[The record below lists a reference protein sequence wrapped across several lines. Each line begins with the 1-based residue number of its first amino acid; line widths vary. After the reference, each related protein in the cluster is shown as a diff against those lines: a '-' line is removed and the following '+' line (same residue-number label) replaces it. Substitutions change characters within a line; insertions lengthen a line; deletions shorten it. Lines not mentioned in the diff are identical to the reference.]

1 MKPLQPSTLEAMGRA
16 EALLSMSDL
25 VECWPNPSLDFPFDT
40 LGPAER
46 LVALGAFR
54 QECTRLTK
62 RIDGLTSNM
71 AESYLMCLRDEW
83 LKPTMLSQWVG
94 ANLLTSM
101 LGAFDGVPGQG
112 EATRRAWAKAV
123 DSNNR
128 QRESLAA
135 LRMVALLPEGEAEA
149 LLRKFWFDQDL
160 GVAHVLSQATRMG
173 ADTDPRAVAGIMMD
187 NPNTQKD
194 LCTVWAR
201 VAREEACF
209 RQKDGRATSIRLDL
223 LQSAGRLLHFCH
235 EPMEQA
241 MSESGI
247 PLDWLG
253 DMPSDGDDMFIDSA
267 LNKIKSI
274 KLLGVSGR
282 KSQEARLARKI

>member
-1 MKPLQPSTLEAMGRA
+1 M
-16 EALLSMSDL
+16 
-25 VECWPNPSLDFPFDT
+25 
-40 LGPAER
+40 
-46 LVALGAFR
+46 
-54 QECTRLTK
+54 
-62 RIDGLTSNM
+62 
-71 AESYLMCLRDEW
+71 
-83 LKPTMLSQWVG
+83 
-94 ANLLTSM
+94 
-101 LGAFDGVPGQG
+101 
-112 EATRRAWAKAV
+112 
-123 DSNNR
+123 
-128 QRESLAA
+128 
-135 LRMVALLPEGEAEA
+135 
-149 LLRKFWFDQDL
+149 RKFWFDQDL
-160 GVAHVLSQATRMG
+160 GGAHVLSQATRMG

-235 EPMEQA
+235 EPMAQA
-241 MSESGI
+241 MSDSGI

-253 DMPSDGDDMFIDSA
+253 DMPNDGDDMFIDSA

-282 KSQEARLARKI
+282 KSQEARRARKI